1 MKLSKE
7 EFLIELRKKLQG
19 LPQKDVEERLTF
31 YSEVID
37 DRIDDGYSEEEA
49 VEAIG
54 DINEIVT
61 QIIEEIPLIKLA
73 KERIRPKR
81 KLTGVE
87 ITLLAI
93 GSPLWLALV
102 IACAVVVFALY
113 ISLWSVI
120 VSVWSAFGA
129 LLIGGI
135 GSIPACIIFIA
146 NGNVASGFIMLSAG
160 IICLGL
166 SMFAFYGSKK
176 ATKGIILLTKKI
188 TVWIKSCFI
197 KKGEIK

>member
-1 MKLSKE
+1 MSKE
-7 EFLIELRKKLQG
+7 EFLIELCKKLQG
-19 LPQKDVEERLTF
+19 LPKKDVEERLTF

-61 QIIEEIPLIKLA
+61 QIIEEIPLVKLA

-81 KLTGVE
+81 KLTGIE
-87 ITLLAI
+87 ITLLVI

-102 IACAVVVFALY
+102 IACAAVMFALY
-113 ISLWSVI
+113 VSLWSII
-120 VSVWSAFGA
+120 VSAWAVFLAF
-129 LLIGGI
+129 IISGI
-135 GSIPACIIFIA
+135 GSIPTCIIFIA

-166 SMFAFYGSKK
+166 SMLAFYGSKK

-188 TVWIKSCFI
+188 TIWIKNCFI
-197 KKGEIK
+197 KKEKIK